1 MCLTKVPTAKQEEKR
16 KEHRT
21 LETLGEFKKIEEMFE
36 HFMIYQ
42 RSVERILGAPPD
54 SFQTF
59 DKDFFDAFK
68 TAYIGS
74 K

>member
-16 KEHRT
+16 KERGSCQ
-21 LETLGEFKKIEEMFE
+21 TLGEFKKIEEMFE